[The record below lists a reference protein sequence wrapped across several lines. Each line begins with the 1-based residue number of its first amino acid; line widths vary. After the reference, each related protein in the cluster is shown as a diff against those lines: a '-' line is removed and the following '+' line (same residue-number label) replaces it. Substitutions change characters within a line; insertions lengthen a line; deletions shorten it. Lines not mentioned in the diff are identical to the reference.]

1 MLVQDLQD
9 RLVRRADV
17 VINVRQAH
25 MVDMLC
31 ERDPDILA
39 EHAAEIVAVQAE
51 FVRDLF
57 QRELFHIVLIDVR
70 YDLPDSELIPAGLRE
85 IFFEQ
90 GDGKISDQAVQD
102 VQRDRVGR
110 DHVPSGLPDIQR
122 HELFEAIADLQI
134 SGDQFVCQFST
145 AADDLEV
152 AFVIHQTLDQIIINA
167 QHDPHISA
175 CATGFVDLVGID
187 YDEFARNEPMLRP
200 FQVKSR
206 VAVQNIDQL
215 QGIMPVRR
223 RVLPCGLIFHQDPLF
238 MYVIILLKDSVCHGS
253 YLIPTYIS

>member
-1 MLVQDLQD
+1 
-9 RLVRRADV
+9 
-17 VINVRQAH
+17 
-25 MVDMLC
+25 MVDMFEPHVVNVLC
-31 ERDPDILA
+31 EWDADILA

-223 RVLPCGLIFHQDPLF
+223 RVHPGSRILHQDPAF
-238 MYVIILLKDSVCHGS
+238 PDIIILHINIVGHK
-253 YLIPTYIS
+253 

>member
-1 MLVQDLQD
+1 
-9 RLVRRADV
+9 
-17 VINVRQAH
+17 
-25 MVDMLC
+25 MVDMCEPHVVNVLC
-31 ERDPDILA
+31 ERDADILA

-70 YDLPDSELIPAGLRE
+70 YDLPDPELVPAGLRE

-102 VQRDRVGR
+102 VQRDRMGR
-110 DHVPSGLPDIQR
+110 DHVSLGLPDVQG
-122 HELFEAIADLQI
+122 HELFEAFADLQI
-134 SGDQFVCQFST
+134 SGDQFICQFSA

-152 AFVIHQTLDQIIINA
+152 ALVVHQALDQVIVDA
-167 QHDPHISA
+167 QHDPHVSA
-175 CATGFVDLVGID
+175 RTAGFVDLVGIND
-187 YDEFARNEPMLRP
+187 DEFARHEPVFCP
-200 FQVKSR
+200 FQIKGR